1 MRVSRELFEHE
12 NYPEK
17 FPEFKRLMA
26 FCDGNNLRM
35 AFYDEVPYI
44 GIRVYT
50 ANNDAVGSTNY
61 TLYYDTMDKKVHFLR
76 YDNWDEGFAELLEIL
91 TREAEWN
98 GEKATPFNVD
108 FEYLET
114 QYEKKKEEKRKLPQQ
129 FDFKVLYN
137 DYTENVAVFD
147 ESKWLAIAQMRKLY
161 PDAKFE
167 LVSENGNK

>member
-1 MRVSRELFEHE
+1 MRIARSLFEQYKYQE
-12 NYPEK
+12 R
-17 FPEFKRLMA
+17 FPDFKRLMA

-61 TLYYDTMDKKVHFLR
+61 TLYYDTMDKKVHFLC
-76 YDNWDEGFAELLEIL
+76 YDNWNEGFAELLEIL

-98 GEKATPFNVD
+98 GERATPFNVD
-108 FEYLET
+108 FVYLEA
-114 QYEKKKEEKRKLPQQ
+114 QYEKKMEEKRKQPQK

-137 DYTENVAVFD
+137 GYTENVAVFD

-161 PDAKFE
+161 PGKTFE
-167 LVSENGNK
+167 LV

>member
-1 MRVSRELFEHE
+1 MRVSRELFEHK
-12 NYPEK
+12 NHPEK

-26 FCDGNNLRM
+26 FCDGNNLQM
-35 AFYDEVPYI
+35 AFYDETPYI

-50 ANNDAVGSTNY
+50 ISNDAVGSTAY

-98 GEKATPFNVD
+98 GERATPFNVD

-114 QYEKKKEEKRKLPQQ
+114 QYEKKMEEKRKQPQQ

-137 DYTENVAVFD
+137 GYTENVAVFD
-147 ESKWLAIAQMRKLY
+147 ESKWLAIAQVRKRY
-161 PDAKFE
+161 PGEKFE
-167 LVSENGNK
+167 LVLR

>member
-50 ANNDAVGSTNY
+50 ANNDAVGSTN
-61 TLYYDTMDKKVHFLR
+61 
-76 YDNWDEGFAELLEIL
+76 
-91 TREAEWN
+91 
-98 GEKATPFNVD
+98 
-108 FEYLET
+108 
-114 QYEKKKEEKRKLPQQ
+114 
-129 FDFKVLYN
+129 
-137 DYTENVAVFD
+137 
-147 ESKWLAIAQMRKLY
+147 
-161 PDAKFE
+161 
-167 LVSENGNK
+167 

>member
-1 MRVSRELFEHE
+1 
-12 NYPEK
+12 
-17 FPEFKRLMA
+17 
-26 FCDGNNLRM
+26 M
-35 AFYDEVPYI
+35 AFYDETPYI

-50 ANNDAVGSTNY
+50 ISNDAVGSTAY

-98 GEKATPFNVD
+98 GERATPFNVD

-114 QYEKKKEEKRKLPQQ
+114 QYEKKMEEKRKQPQQ

-137 DYTENVAVFD
+137 GYTENVAVFD

-161 PDAKFE
+161 PGKTFE
-167 LVSENGNK
+167 LV